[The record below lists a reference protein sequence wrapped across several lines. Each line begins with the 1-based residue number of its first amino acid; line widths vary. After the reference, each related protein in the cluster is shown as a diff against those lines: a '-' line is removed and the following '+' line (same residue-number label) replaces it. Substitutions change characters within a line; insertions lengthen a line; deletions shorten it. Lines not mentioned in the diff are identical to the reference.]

1 VAASVARPHR
11 AGPRAGDVVLRI
23 NGYDL
28 TERGAGRFFDRLSPG
43 SAVRFEVRRGSRT
56 LTIPIVPEVRR
67 GP

>member
-1 VAASVARPHR
+1 
-11 AGPRAGDVVLRI
+11 VLRI
-23 NGYDL
+23 NGHEL